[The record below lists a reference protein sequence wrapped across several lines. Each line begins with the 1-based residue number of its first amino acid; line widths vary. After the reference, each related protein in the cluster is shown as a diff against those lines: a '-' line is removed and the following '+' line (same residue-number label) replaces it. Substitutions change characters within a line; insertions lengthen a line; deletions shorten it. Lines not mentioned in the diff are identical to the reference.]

1 MLDLNAT
8 AWLGCLIATFASV
21 PMLGDA
27 ARVTAREPARVI
39 ARESEGVATALDFD
53 VGVQARYFPQT
64 GARGQARFHPSVS
77 FQMQYH
83 RVWNSGHDAFTAR
96 PFFRYDREDD
106 ERTHAD
112 LREFLFTH
120 VGRDWDVQAGI
131 GQVFWGVTE
140 FRHLV
145 DIINQTDRVE
155 NIDGEDKLGQPMI
168 KTSLVR
174 DWGILDIYVLPG
186 FRDRTFPGV
195 NGRLRTEPIIDA
207 DLATYDSGAK
217 RRRIDGAIRWSHF
230 IGPLEFG
237 LHHFSGTSRDPE
249 LRLVDTGGG
258 ELVFSPHYAVIDQTG
273 IDAQLIFGDWAWKL
287 EALTRAGQGDRYAAV
302 TFGVEH
308 TLVGVF
314 GSRSDLGI
322 VAEYMYDDRGL
333 EALTLFENDV
343 ALGARWRR
351 NDFSD
356 TQALLGWTFDVRTG
370 EYIFSL
376 ELSRRVGDT
385 WSLYLESR
393 VFGGAG
399 VGIPPDKSAS
409 LQRDD
414 YIQLELTR
422 FF

>member
-1 MLDLNAT
+1 M
-8 AWLGCLIATFASV
+8 
-21 PMLGDA
+21 
-27 ARVTAREPARVI
+27 
-39 ARESEGVATALDFD
+39 
-53 VGVQARYFPQT
+53 
-64 GARGQARFHPSVS
+64 
-77 FQMQYH
+77 
-83 RVWNSGHDAFTAR
+83 
-96 PFFRYDREDD
+96 
-106 ERTHAD
+106 
-112 LREFLFTH
+112 
-120 VGRDWDVQAGI
+120 
-131 GQVFWGVTE
+131 E

-155 NIDGEDKLGQPMI
+155 NIDGEDRLGQPMI

-195 NGRLRTEPIIDA
+195 NGRLRTEPIIDG

-249 LRLVDTGGG
+249 LSLVDGGGGGG

-287 EALTRAGQGDRYAAV
+287 EALTRAGQGDRYAAT
-302 TFGVEH
+302 TFGVER

-356 TQALLGWTFDVRTG
+356 TRALLGWTFDVRTG

-376 ELSRRVGDT
+376 ELSRRLGDT

-393 VFGGAG
+393 VFGGAEA
-399 VGIPPDKSAS
+399 GIPLDKSAS

-414 YIQLELTR
+414 YIQLEMTR